1 MIVGIVKYFCFHFT
15 IYAVKL
21 QYEVT
26 DIMSEKYTLKRY
38 ADVDEYKADV
48 LDIMLKDEVRN
59 NLLISILVD
68 GTRDHI
74 DNWFMATVSD
84 DHDKIVLIALC
95 TKPFPL
101 LLCELSV
108 VHGSEPVVVPESVRH
123 NGPVEFLAEELRR
136 SGFMPSGVLAV
147 DSLAGCFADAF
158 CDVID
163 SGADADAGTAEASGM
178 GVTIKQRFHMT
189 MILMKLEKL
198 AEYTKASGFCRML
211 NESDLSYTPY
221 WENAFCIDCRVPV
234 YTILESEKR
243 IKTRLG
249 MNIHYIWQDNVPVAQ
264 AVLGRNTPN
273 GAAISWVY
281 TPVEF
286 RGKGYATSVVA
297 ELSKA
302 ILGSGKSFCCLFAD
316 ASNPASCAVYHKL
329 GYYDVCRFDD
339 IKFEYVP

>member
-1 MIVGIVKYFCFHFT
+1 
-15 IYAVKL
+15 
-21 QYEVT
+21 
-26 DIMSEKYTLKRY
+26 MSKKYTLKRY
-38 ADVDEYKADV
+38 INVDEYKADV
-48 LDIMLKDEVRN
+48 LDILLKDEVRN
-59 NLLISILVD
+59 NVLISILVD

-74 DNWFMATVSD
+74 ANWFMATVTD
-84 DHDKIVLIALC
+84 TRDKIVLIALC

-101 LLCELSV
+101 LLCKPVDEP
-108 VHGSEPVVVPESVRH
+108 GSESLEEPASARH
-123 NGPVEFLAEELRR
+123 NDSVEFLAREMRR
-136 SGFMPSGVLAV
+136 FGLMPSGVLAL
-147 DSLAGCFADAF
+147 DSLAGHFADAF
-158 CDVID
+158 CDGKDGID
-163 SGADADAGTAEASGM
+163 SGKNADTGGTVDVSGKADVDSTR
-178 GVTIKQRFHMT
+178 TFIKCRFHMT

-198 AEYTKASGFCRML
+198 NEYKKAPGFCRML

-234 YTILESEKR
+234 YSISESEKR

-249 MNIHYIWQDNVPVAQ
+249 MNIHYIWQDNEPVAQ

-281 TPVEF
+281 TPPEF

-302 ILGSGKSFCCLFAD
+302 LLDGGKSFCCLFAD

-339 IKFEYVP
+339 IKFDVT